1 MSANRWAIAAAL
13 LVLVGAAGPAVGQSL
28 GEQAQRA
35 EAKAT
40 QVAEDAHEDPQAAA
54 GNVTDPSWQGR
65 QANWTQAWTCG
76 TARAVD
82 EDAAEALD
90 EAGDCSPGSARA
102 GEEDQQADQ
111 EANESE
117 ARAEEAQADAERAA
131 RDELAAAQAFWE
143 ATREEPD
150 QAPQHAATFANRT
163 LAIVERVVGGL
174 VGVASLPVEGLS
186 LAQEGLTTS
195 ARALAGAGQAA
206 ASGAGDA
213 FLAVGELGQAGV
225 AGIADVG
232 EAAGA
237 SVGEV
242 AQASVDQLGEGLAAL
257 GEAFGEEPATDA
269 DPTSEAPA
277 EPSAPVDE
285 PELAEEIVP
294 A

>member
-1 MSANRWAIAAAL
+1 MSADRWAIAAVL

-40 QVAEDAHEDPQAAA
+40 QVAEDAHEDPPAAA
-54 GNVTDPSWQGR
+54 GNATDPSWQGR
-65 QANWTQAWTCG
+65 QANWTQAWTCD
-76 TARAVD
+76 TAHAVD

-102 GEEDQQADQ
+102 GEEDQQ
-111 EANESE
+111 ANESE

-213 FLAVGELGQAGV
+213 FLAVGELGQASLGGV
-225 AGIADVG
+225 ADVG